1 MAFPTATYT
10 QADITVFEPNVWGER
25 VNDFLKKKL
34 VLANFFVNRSDE
46 IAGGG
51 KTLETPNLTEMGA
64 NAKSNGAAVTL
75 NSPTETKITLTI
87 NQWQE
92 VSFAIEDQ
100 EAAQVKK
107 SYYLQEKLAKNAAYT
122 IASVLDA
129 QLAGLFSGFSNVVGV
144 STLGIADSDIR
155 KAIGIYEGAN
165 NDPEDGAF
173 FIDKKVAWNSLMG
186 IDKFTLAINSPT
198 MDVVNKGLMGKL
210 YGYDVYTSNNLK
222 FISGGTTGKF
232 NALASKDALHW
243 AAAPL
248 GVMSEGGMTG
258 SMGVR
263 VQTNYIPDYLSTLT
277 TADILFGVIENRD
290 AAGVLIKTKAY

>member
-34 VLANFFVNRSDE
+34 VLAEFFVNRSDE

-51 KTLETPNLTEMGA
+51 KTLETPNLTEMA
-64 NAKSNGAAVTL
+64 ASAKSNGSAVTL
-75 NSPTETKITLTI
+75 VSPTETKITLSI
-87 NQWQE
+87 NQWYE
-92 VSFAIEDQ
+92 VSFNIEDM
-100 EAAQVKK
+100 EAAQVKR
-107 SYYLQEKLAKNAAYT
+107 SYHLQEKLAKNAAYS
-122 IASVLDA
+122 IASVLDG

-144 STLGIADSDIR
+144 STLGVADSDIR

-165 NDPEDGAF
+165 NDPDDGAF
-173 FIDKKVAWNSLMG
+173 FFDKKVVWNSIMG

-198 MDVVNKGLMGKL
+198 MDPVNKGYMGKL
-210 YGYDVYTSNNLK
+210 YGYPLYGSNSIK
-222 FISGGTTGKF
+222 YVSTTVGRQ

-248 GVMSEGGMTG
+248 GVGSEGGMSG

-263 VQTNYIPDYLSTLT
+263 VQTNYIPDYLSSLT